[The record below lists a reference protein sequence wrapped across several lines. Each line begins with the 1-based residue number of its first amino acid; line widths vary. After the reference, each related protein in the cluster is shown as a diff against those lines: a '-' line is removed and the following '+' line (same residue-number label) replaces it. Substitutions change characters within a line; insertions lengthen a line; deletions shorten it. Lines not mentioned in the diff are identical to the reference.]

1 MQEVEVVP
9 LILLQLELAKM
20 VVVLVGDM
28 DILLDLPEQPILVG
42 AAVAGLLLMLGRLV
56 AKAVAV

>member
-1 MQEVEVVP
+1 MVP
-9 LILLQLELAKM
+9 LLLLQLELAKM
-20 VVVLVGDM
+20 VVVLVGDR

-42 AAVAGLLLMLGRLV
+42 VAVAGLLLMLGRLV